1 MQTRIANGIDTVA
14 VVGAVVGAA
23 VLLWWARRPLP
34 VTGPQPARSV
44 LLHPWTLFLLTGALA
59 FGNQIVFNAY
69 VLAVHGG
76 DPSFIRARLGPAYF
90 AMDLD
95 FPLVRPIAGA
105 FGREAASFWLA
116 PSLLRVNAVLE
127 LPFAVFAY
135 LAIAHLF
142 DRGAVRFL
150 LRSPLGWLGATSFTV
165 VLCLVEILLW
175 NPWTTSDLW
184 MRGVGLVL
192 MVPILWGLGRRER
205 GAPCF
210 PEEDGRPRSLMAL
223 LLAMTGAIAMAGALL
238 VLYDLTLL
246 YNLGHTRKLGVP
258 LIGLVLLGTAS
269 ALVVPRLDAQDKRVR
284 RGAPP
289 PGSVAAMT
297 SVASTFALLFFVPS
311 LAVRYGLSLRVSVAV
326 GLATLLAGVAW
337 GLARAAR
344 RPEVRGGRWL
354 VGLTCAALAGAGAV
368 FLARPLLRL
377 VLFPEAALLGYAVI
391 FLGPFVF
398 TWRALESLGL
408 DSRRG

>member
-1 MQTRIANGIDTVA
+1 MQARIANGIDAVA
-14 VVGAVVGAA
+14 VVGAVVGAS
-23 VLLWWARRPLP
+23 VLLWRALRPLP
-34 VTGPQPARSV
+34 VTGPAPKRSA
-44 LLHPWTLFLLTGALA
+44 LLHPWTLFLLTGLLA
-59 FGNQIVFNAY
+59 VANQVVFNAY
-69 VLAVHGG
+69 VLAAHGG
-76 DPSFIRARLGPAYF
+76 DPSFIRAHLGPAYF
-90 AMDLD
+90 AMDYD
-95 FPLVRPIAGA
+95 FPLVRPIARA

-150 LRSPLGWLGATSFTV
+150 LRGSLAWLGAASFTV

-184 MRGVGLVL
+184 MRGVGFVL
-192 MVPILWGLGRRER
+192 LAPVLSLLGRRER

-210 PEEDGRPRSLMAL
+210 PEEDGRPRSLVAL
-223 LLAMTGAIAMAGALL
+223 LVAMTGAIAMAGALL

-246 YNLGHTRKLGVP
+246 YNLGHARKLGVP
-258 LIGLVLLGTAS
+258 LLGLVILGTAS
-269 ALVVPRLDAQDKRVR
+269 ALVVPRLDALDERARK
-284 RGAPP
+284 GAPP

-297 SVASTFALLFFVPS
+297 SVASTFALLFFVPA
-311 LAVRYGLSLRVSVAV
+311 LAVRYGLQQRVSVAV
-326 GLATLLAGVAW
+326 GFATLLAGVVW
-337 GLARAAR
+337 GLVRAAR
-344 RPEVRGGRWL
+344 KPEVRGGRWL
-354 VGLTCAALAGAGAV
+354 AGLGGAALAGAMAV

-377 VLFPEAALLGYAVI
+377 ILFPEAALLAHAVI

-398 TWRALESLGL
+398 TWRALETLGL
-408 DSRRG
+408 DSRKG